1 MKSSFRWI
9 LNPRIIWSILVAFAV
24 FSISPPPAHAA
35 LIESQLS
42 GGQVVVSQRVA
53 DLETVRQA
61 LEHEL
66 VAQRLA
72 DYGFSQQEVQLKLQT
87 MTDAQLHQLASA
99 SDTLA
104 EGGDGLGI
112 VVTVLVIILLVIVIL
127 KLTDKQIIVK

>member
-9 LNPRIIWSILVAFAV
+9 LNPRIIWSILVAFVA

-42 GGQVVVSQRVA
+42 GSQVIVSQRVA

-61 LEHEL
+61 LEHEM

-72 DYGFSQQEVQLKLQT
+72 DYGFSQQDVQLKLQT
-87 MTDAQLHQLASA
+87 MTDAQLHQLASV

-127 KLTDKQIIVK
+127 KLTDKQIIIR

>member
-9 LNPRIIWSILVAFAV
+9 LNHRIIWVVLLAFSV
-24 FSISPPPAHAA
+24 FSIAPPPAHAA

-42 GGQVVVSQRVA
+42 AGHVVSQRVV
-53 DLETVRQA
+53 DLEAVRQA
-61 LEHEL
+61 LEHEV
-66 VAQRLA
+66 VAQRLI

-99 SDTLA
+99 ADTLA
-104 EGGDGLGI
+104 EGGDGLGV
-112 VVTVLVIILLVIVIL
+112 VVTLLVIILLVIVIL